1 MTIESAAVSDIL
13 PARAHRP
20 RKRQGR
26 FRALSALLALGL
38 LAAPLIAEA
47 QQPSMKTARIGYV
60 SLRSGPEHQEE
71 AFRQGLRELGYVE
84 GQNISVEY
92 RWADWKPD
100 RIPALAEELVRLKV
114 DVIVSAGGGTVTVL
128 AVKKATKT
136 IPVVFVTGG
145 DPVSTG
151 LVASL
156 ARPGGNLTGVSFLTS
171 ELNAKR
177 LDLLKAAVPGV
188 SRVAVL
194 TNPANPL
201 TAGALKELEGA
212 ARALKVK
219 LQVLEAR
226 DPQAIDDAF
235 AAMKRERAGALL
247 VRNDP
252 MFFAQRERIVGL
264 AAKSR
269 LPGIFEWREF
279 AEAGGL
285 LSFGANI
292 TDVYRRLATYVDK
305 ILKGAKPGELPVEQ
319 PTKFELVVN
328 LKTAKALGL
337 TIPPSLVGRADRVI
351 E

>member
-1 MTIESAAVSDIL
+1 MSTQ
-13 PARAHRP
+13 RF

-26 FRALSALLALGL
+26 SRALSAFLVLALLARPV
-38 LAAPLIAEA
+38 AADA
-47 QQPSMKTARIGYV
+47 QQQPTTKTARIGYV
-60 SLRSGPEHQEE
+60 SLRSGPSHLEE
-71 AFRQGLRELGYVE
+71 AFREGLSELGYVE

-114 DVIVSAGGGTVTVL
+114 DIIVSAGGGGPTVR
-128 AVKKATKT
+128 AVGKAVKT
-136 IPVVFVTGG
+136 IPVVFLTGG
-145 DPVSTG
+145 DPVGTG

-156 ARPGGNLTGVSFLTS
+156 GRPGGNLTGVSLLTS

-177 LDLLKAAVPGV
+177 LELLKQAVPGV

-194 TNPANPL
+194 VNPTL
-201 TAGALKELEGA
+201 STAGARLKELEGA

-219 LQVLEAR
+219 LQFLEAR
-226 DPQAIDDAF
+226 DPQAIDGAF
-235 AAMKRERAGALL
+235 AAMNRERAGALL
-247 VRNDP
+247 VANDP

-285 LSFGANI
+285 LSYGTSVA
-292 TDVYRRLATYVDK
+292 DMYRRLATYVDK
-305 ILKGAKPGELPVEQ
+305 ILKGAKPADLPVEQ
-319 PTKFELVVN
+319 PTKFELVIN
-328 LKTAKALGL
+328 AKTAKALGL
-337 TIPPSLVGRADRVI
+337 TMPQSLVLRADHVI
-351 E
+351 Q

>member
-1 MTIESAAVSDIL
+1 MTIESAASDVL
-13 PARAHRP
+13 PARAHRS

-26 FRALSALLALGL
+26 SRALSALLVLGL

-47 QQPSMKTARIGYV
+47 QQPSTKTARIGYV
-60 SLRSGPEHQEE
+60 SLRSGPEPHDE

-177 LDLLKAAVPGV
+177 LELLKAAVPGV

-194 TNPANPL
+194 ANPVNPG
-201 TAGALKELEGA
+201 TAGWLKELEGA

-226 DPQAIDDAF
+226 DPQAIDGAF

-252 MFFAQRERIVGL
+252 MFFAQRERIVSL

-285 LSFGANI
+285 LSYGTSVA
-292 TDVYRRLATYVDK
+292 DMYRRLASYVDK
-305 ILKGAKPGELPVEQ
+305 ILKGAKPADLPVEQ
-319 PTKFELVVN
+319 PTRFELVIN
-328 LKTAKALGL
+328 AKTAKALGL
-337 TIPPSLVGRADRVI
+337 TIPPSFVLRADHVI
-351 E
+351 Q

>member
-1 MTIESAAVSDIL
+1 V
-13 PARAHRP
+13 
-20 RKRQGR
+20 
-26 FRALSALLALGL
+26 
-38 LAAPLIAEA
+38 AAPLTAQA
-47 QQPSMKTARIGYV
+47 QQPSTKTARIGYV
-60 SLRSGPEHQEE
+60 SLFSGPEHLEE

-100 RIPALAEELVRLKV
+100 RIPALAEELVRLKM
-114 DVIVSAGGGTVTVL
+114 DVIISTGGGTVTAL
-128 AVKKATKT
+128 AVKKAVKT
-136 IPVVFVTGG
+136 IPVVFLTGG
-145 DPVSTG
+145 DPVSAG

-156 ARPGGNLTGVSFLTS
+156 HRPGGNLTGVSFLTS

-177 LDLLKAAVPGV
+177 LELLKQAVPGV

-194 TNPANPL
+194 VNPTNP
-201 TAGALKELEGA
+201 TAGAVLKGLEGA
-212 ARALKVK
+212 ARTLKVK

-226 DPQAIDDAF
+226 DPQAIDGAF
-235 AAMKRERAGALL
+235 AAKKRERAGALL
-247 VRNDP
+247 VSNDP

-269 LPGIFEWREF
+269 LPGIFERREF

-285 LSFGANI
+285 LSYGTSVAD
-292 TDVYRRLATYVDK
+292 TYRRLASYVDK
-305 ILKGAKPGELPVEQ
+305 ILKGAKPGDLPVEQ
-319 PTKFELVVN
+319 PTTFEFVIN

-337 TIPPSLVGRADRVI
+337 TIPPSILSRADRLI